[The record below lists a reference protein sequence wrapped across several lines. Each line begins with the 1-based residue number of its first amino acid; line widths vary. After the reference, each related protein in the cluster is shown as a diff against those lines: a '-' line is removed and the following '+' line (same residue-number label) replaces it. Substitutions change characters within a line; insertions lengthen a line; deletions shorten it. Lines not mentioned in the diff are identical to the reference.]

1 MTIKKQ
7 YDKISIN
14 FVKKCKIYGYFI
26 LSRII
31 GGMEREMAFC
41 KYCGKALNEGE
52 LCNCE
57 GAQQEQQ
64 VNFEAQEMN
73 QAQNNG
79 AQNNEAQN
87 MNQAQNNGT
96 QANQGMPQFNSEQM
110 QQKAN
115 EYMQQG
121 KAVAGSAWKN
131 LLNIFKA
138 PASGGR
144 EYVNQADMVISL
156 VLIAVQAVIAGIFG
170 MILSI
175 KANSLISS
183 ALSWYSTSSGY
194 KFSVAKGLFLTII
207 FSLIISAVFAV
218 LVLVGGKIAKV
229 DMDMKK
235 ALAVTSIRSAAVLP
249 FMAAGCILTLL
260 NVAVGACVF
269 YLGGAFVMFFV
280 YAALTGIVSEN
291 KLPYV
296 LAAIMVVFGI
306 ASSFIMGSACNMYL
320 PENFK
325 NINSVLKYLF

>member
-1 MTIKKQ
+1 
-7 YDKISIN
+7 
-14 FVKKCKIYGYFI
+14 
-26 LSRII
+26 
-31 GGMEREMAFC
+31 MAFC
-41 KYCGKALNEGE
+41 RYCGKALNEGE
-52 LCNCE
+52 VCNCE
-57 GAQQEQQ
+57 GAQRAAQQ
-64 VNFEAQEMN
+64 VQSQAQPVNFEAQSMPQMN
-73 QAQNNG
+73 QAQYNG
-79 AQNNEAQN
+79 TQNMNQAQYNGAQN
-87 MNQAQNNGT
+87 MNQAQYNGT

-175 KANSLISS
+175 KVNSLISS
-183 ALSWYSTSSGY
+183 AFLGYNVGSGY
-194 KFSVAKGLFLTII
+194 KFSVVKGLFLTII

-218 LVLVGGKIAKV
+218 LVLAGGKIAKA
-229 DMDMKK
+229 DMNMKK

-269 YLGGAFVMFFV
+269 YLGGVFVTFFV

-296 LAAIMVVFGI
+296 LAAIMVVFAI
-306 ASSFIMGSACNMYL
+306 ATSFIMGSACSMYL
-320 PENFK
+320 PKNFK
-325 NINSVLKYLF
+325 SISSILKYLS